1 MIAGRGSQFDP
12 SVIDAFASLFSTAPA
27 RPKLAMLRLS
37 TAELRAGQILAKD
50 FVSPEGVLLLS
61 AGQRLGDDLIERIQG
76 FERKHGLSLLL
87 SVQPLPEGAR

>member
-1 MIAGRGSQFDP
+1 MIITRPFVLILLP
-12 SVIDAFASLFSTAPA
+12 SLSLAA

-61 AGQRLGDDLIERIQG
+61 AGQRLGDDLIERIRG